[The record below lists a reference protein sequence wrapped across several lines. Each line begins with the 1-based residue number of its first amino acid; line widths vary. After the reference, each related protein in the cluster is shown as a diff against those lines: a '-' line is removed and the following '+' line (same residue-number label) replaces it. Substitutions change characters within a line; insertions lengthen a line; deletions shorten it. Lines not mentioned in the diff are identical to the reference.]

1 MSIIEKRILYN
12 INEVTMY
19 LQQLGFIISN
29 NKILWSYAETGAA
42 CYWKIENNII
52 TFQRSDGENAFTHNL
67 VDFDM
72 ENRPK
77 CAIVSI
83 KLQDNGIALY
93 MGMIEENVNISQIT
107 VCSDENNTVLY
118 NGLVVLSPPEKD
130 THWYYG
136 WNNGKV
142 DTSVVGQNP
151 YRTYWSLDNGYN
163 NYEYNDGSNCQI
175 SARPILALEHN
186 IVISNIYLNTGYWS
200 KNIYMQTMGNPTAPS
215 SIFKLQG
222 QKYINFCTSINQYR
236 CPVYK
241 LAADPIEQNLSTSTD
256 PYSSLRTY
264 VVGDYCT
271 FNGYVYRC
279 TTAIQTPEPFDD
291 SKWVQTTV
299 PNELL
304 TAGDHIYGA

>member
-1 MSIIEKRILYN
+1 MSIIQKTITNNFNDTIE
-12 INEVTMY
+12 Y
-19 LQQLGFIISN
+19 LTNLGFTISN
-29 NKILWSYAETGAA
+29 NKILWSYAELDTT
-42 CYWKIENNII
+42 CFWKIDNETIY
-52 TFQRSDGENAFTHNL
+52 FQRSDGENAFKTNL
-67 VDFDM
+67 VDFSVAD
-72 ENRPK
+72 RSK
-77 CAIVSI
+77 CAIISI
-83 KLQDNGIALY
+83 QLQDNGIALY
-93 MGMIEENVNISQIT
+93 MGMIPDSMSPSEATISM
-107 VCSDENNTVLY
+107 SNNDFSTEY
-118 NGLVVLSPPEKD
+118 QTNGLVVLSSSED
-130 THWYYG
+130 DNHWYYG
-136 WNNGKV
+136 WNNKTGN
-142 DTSVVGQNP
+142 DNIL
-151 YRTYWSLDNGYN
+151 YWCLDNGHG
-163 NYEYNDGSNCQI
+163 NYEYTYDETPTQLSCRRLNKIPNSI
-175 SARPILALEHN
+175 S
-186 IVISNIYLNTGYWS
+186 IVQIYLNTGHWS
-200 KNIYMQTMGNPTAPS
+200 KNIFSEVLGEPTPPC

-222 QKYINFCTSINQYR
+222 QKYISFSTNSNYR